1 MRRFGFD
8 ANKSAANLAKHKLD
22 FVAAQA
28 LWNDDNAVEYR
39 TVVHDEARWV
49 TVGQIDGKHW
59 TAVVTYRGEATRII
73 SVRRARKKE
82 VRLYESGRIRQ
93 DI

>member
-28 LWNDDNAVEYR
+28 LWNDEQLVELPSLKD
-39 TVVHDEARWV
+39 DEVRWLII
-49 TVGQIDGKHW
+49 GLIDGKHW
-59 TAVVTYRGEATRII
+59 AAIVTYRDDVVRII
-73 SVRRARKKE
+73 SVRRARKRE
-82 VRLYESGRIRQ
+82 VDFYESRRSR
-93 DI
+93 